1 MASIEQS
8 VAAASILAVFVAKA
22 IRYAI
27 LDAECQ
33 SGKTG
38 AYQELIRLM
47 LLSGEIQRV
56 YILCGS
62 SEIGLREQAIKD
74 TKKANQASYESEKIK
89 VLFRQDFKGQT
100 MDITNALIVVD
111 ESHLDQ
117 GQNQELSKFL
127 AVHGL
132 SMDGNPAKLKD
143 KNAFILSVDATPY
156 TELAAL
162 KHGETPFKKHV
173 EMLVPGPTYFGHAEY
188 RFGGLLETTYDISK
202 NQARFRSML
211 VAKGRKWALVRL
223 THGKHASSE
232 EAAIKAI
239 CVSSGFPFLYY
250 TEDKTEVAITK
261 DEQERLGAAIPC
273 LEDAPEKPS
282 VVIIRGRLRAGKV
295 VPKKHISF
303 VWEGA
308 KNSNTD
314 VIVQGLLGRMCG
326 YEFGESKPLIFVPAD
341 FLKSHPNKVIKAS
354 ESDRSLMGPH
364 IAMPLKG
371 TNLKKS
377 HVSAAATN
385 GTTECPPLRLTWD
398 DEDEDWCFTYK
409 YEEEFGHGSDRIE
422 YGRRCHKILSNNLHL
437 IRDSPNYTAEQKEEI
452 LEQITRF
459 DPAVPHSFALRNLHG
474 ESQTNWFKK
483 LLTAHESSTATGELI
498 DDCRPLNFVVTYRGY
513 KGAHANQ
520 RHLYF
525 IFYTKANGGGGGVAA
540 VNLKSRIPTTNGKSH
555 FSLQAGTTD
564 KPLVAGGVVG
574 FDESKLKTPAA
585 LEQSLRDYLTLYRT
599 SELIVARQIQSNKE
613 RFSLNKKAFH
623 YKSSKEND
631 VEIVCKKLNTEFGV
645 KLAIKYS
652 RSSAGEDGHFN
663 VKTITW

>member
-27 LDAECQ
+27 LMAKCQ

-38 AYQELIRLM
+38 AFQELIRLM

-117 GQNQELSKFL
+117 AQNQELDKFL
-127 AVHGL
+127 AEHGL
-132 SMDGNPAKLKD
+132 SMDGNPTKLNE

-156 TELAAL
+156 AELAAL

-173 EMLVPGPTYFGHAEY
+173 ETLVPGPTYFGLSEY
-188 RFGGLLETTYDISK
+188 RFGGLLKTTYDISK
-202 NQARFRSML
+202 NQARFQTML
-211 VAKGRKWALVRL
+211 ATKGRKWALVRL

-308 KNSNTD
+308 KNSKTD
-314 VIVQGLLGRMCG
+314 ALVQGLPGRMCG
-326 YEFGESKPLIFVPAD
+326 YELGEIKPLLFVPAAA
-341 FLKSHPNKVIKAS
+341 LQSHETKAIKAS
-354 ESDRSLMGPH
+354 EMDRAIMEYP

-377 HVSAAATN
+377 VVANASAT
-385 GTTECPPLRLTWD
+385 GKQPLSPLRLEWPSADRGD
-398 DEDEDWCFTYK
+398 DEADTGEYCL
-409 YEEEFGHGSDRIE
+409 RILKQNK
-422 YGRRCHKILSNNLHL
+422 RL
-437 IRDSPNYTAEQKEEI
+437 IEQNPHYTPEQKAEVLTFLDSDAVRPHVNKMDASTSDAYI
-452 LEQITRF
+452 NFFKNVLEAHKSGTT
-459 DPAVPHSFALRNLHG
+459 VPHSHEDEMTFVMAKASCAKALALPGANKNH
-474 ESQTNWFKK
+474 F
-483 LLTAHESSTATGELI
+483 
-498 DDCRPLNFVVTYRGY
+498 FV
-513 KGAHANQ
+513 
-520 RHLYF
+520 
-525 IFYTKANGGGGGVAA
+525 IFYVKAAKDVSSILS
-540 VNLKSRIPTTNGKSH
+540 VNLKSRIPTTNGKSI
-555 FSLQAGTTD
+555 FSLHDCQTD
-564 KPLVAGGVVG
+564 KPIAAGGIVG
-574 FDESKLKTPAA
+574 FDEAKLKTPQL
-585 LEQSLRDYLTLYRT
+585 LEKALRDYMMLWKTSGLTA
-599 SELIVARQIQSNKE
+599 ARCIQSNKD
-613 RFSLNKKAFH
+613 RFCLNKAAFH
-623 YKSSKEND
+623 WSAAKKND
-631 VEIVCKKLNTEFGV
+631 VELICGKLGLEFKV
-645 KLAIKYS
+645 KMDVKYT
-652 RSSAGEDGHFN
+652 RSGDGSFN
-663 VKTITW
+663 VKTISW

>member
-27 LDAECQ
+27 LMAKCQ

-38 AYQELIRLM
+38 AFQELIRLM

-117 GQNQELSKFL
+117 AQNQELDKFL
-127 AVHGL
+127 AEHGL
-132 SMDGNPAKLKD
+132 SMDGNPTKLNE

-156 TELAAL
+156 AELAAM

-173 EMLVPGPTYFGHAEY
+173 ETLVPGPTYFGLSEY
-188 RFGGLLETTYDISK
+188 RFGGLLKTTYDISK
-202 NQARFRSML
+202 NQARFQTML
-211 VAKGRKWALVRL
+211 ATKGRKWALVRL

-308 KNSNTD
+308 KNSKTD
-314 VIVQGLLGRMCG
+314 ALVQGLPGRMCG
-326 YEFGESKPLIFVPAD
+326 YELGEIKPLLFVPAAA
-341 FLKSHPNKVIKAS
+341 LQSHETKAIKAS
-354 ESDRSLMGPH
+354 EMDRAIMEYP

-377 HVSAAATN
+377 MMPNASTKQRLA
-385 GTTECPPLRLTWD
+385 PLRLEWPTMDQWG
-398 DEDEDWCFTYK
+398 DEARP
-409 YEEEFGHGSDRIE
+409 SQAALRILKE
-422 YGRRCHKILSNNLHL
+422 KKNLVSSNPL
-437 IRDSPNYTAEQKEEI
+437 YTPEQKAEI
-452 LEQITRF
+452 LGFLDT
-459 DPAVPHSFALRNLHG
+459 ANPHEANVDGSEHILPFFKSLL
-474 ESQTNWFKK
+474 ESYKNGTIAPVHSHEYPMTFVLVHKGSVGLK
-483 LLTAHESSTATGELI
+483 LPQANPRHFFVIFHTVAKSGVESMMS
-498 DDCRPLNFVVTYRGY
+498 
-513 KGAHANQ
+513 
-520 RHLYF
+520 
-525 IFYTKANGGGGGVAA
+525 
-540 VNLKSRIPTTNGKSH
+540 VNLKSRIPTTNGKSI
-555 FSLQAGTTD
+555 FSLHDCQTD
-564 KPLVAGGVVG
+564 KPIAAGGIVG
-574 FDESKLKTPAA
+574 FDEAKLKTPQL
-585 LEQSLRDYLTLYRT
+585 LEKALRDYMTLWKTSGLTA
-599 SELIVARQIQSNKE
+599 ARCIQSNKD
-613 RFSLNKKAFH
+613 RFCLNKAAFH
-623 YKSSKEND
+623 WSAAKKND
-631 VEIVCKKLNTEFGV
+631 VELICGKLGLEFKV
-645 KLAIKYS
+645 KMDVKYT
-652 RSSAGEDGHFN
+652 RSGDGSFN
-663 VKTITW
+663 VKTISW